1 MSEEKQILLDK
12 IDALIDKRKAKLVEQ
27 LLLLIDTKRSK
38 EYQKEYQ

>member
-12 IDALIDKRKAKLVEQ
+12 IDALIDKRKAKLVKQ
-27 LLLLIDTKRSK
+27 LLLIDTKRSK